1 MTDEERMSSIE
12 MIRKKLRAVEYLGLS
27 FKCSFKFSI
36 EPETVGEVKLCSYSE
51 LQNITDFKS
60 ASLIQETLSGRL
72 FHGTIGEGSKTRP
85 ALVKTWD
92 FLRPEDKRHAQHP
105 YKFCDEIEL
114 LTDEKANTHPNLV
127 KLYTFCW
134 DTRLAA
140 VYDEKFTRVLSD
152 VLLADHFGWDNRI
165 NVATQLADLFAWFH
179 GKRIAIG
186 SVTPSCVMIDEEL
199 NAKVFDFGFVSN
211 HVNEDCEIK
220 VKAEVGNDD
229 PEVSL
234 GMFVNF
240 LLDTGKRTMK
250 SDIYIFG
257 LLLLELIN
265 KEKFKFHEGPWF
277 LQSSI
282 QDEAKRSKK
291 GLVHECF
298 KEVDDGTASEITRL
312 TLKCMDFDPDKRPKM
327 KDVFYALRAMR
338 ARGEKRKRDEN
349 EAEKKKQLP

>member
-1 MTDEERMSSIE
+1 M
-12 MIRKKLRAVEYLGLS
+12 
-27 FKCSFKFSI
+27 KFSI

-60 ASLIQETLSGRL
+60 ASLIQEL
-72 FHGTIGEGSKTRP
+72 FR
-85 ALVKTWD
+85 
-92 FLRPEDKRHAQHP
+92 EDCSMAP
-105 YKFCDEIEL
+105 LDEIEL

-134 DTRLAA
+134 GTRLAA

-211 HVNEDCEIK
+211 NVNEDCEIK
-220 VKAEVGNDD
+220 VKAEVGSDA

-234 GMFVNF
+234 G
-240 LLDTGKRTMK
+240 KRTIK

-257 LLLLELIN
+257 LLLLELIT

-312 TLKCMDFDPDKRPKM
+312 TLQCMDFDPDKRPKM
-327 KDVFYALRAMR
+327 KDIFYALRAMR
-338 ARGEKRKRDEN
+338 VRGEKRKEMKMRQN
-349 EAEKKKQLP
+349 KKSSYLEGWG